1 MVPSLGVVS
10 LILFLYIFQFRAPKL
25 SAGQIVC
32 CVPAHLHAFC
42 QWTFLQGIYFV
53 SVAFCFQFFL
63 FSSVH
68 CVASGFLPHMWK
80 WADLACYCWYTSS
93 EGVFVFGFLLFCIV
107 SWLVGFGFPVVVM
120 CLDPCVQVSYC
131 GHCPL
136 LYFHACAFP
145 SFFSLRSTYSLC
157 HVVVL
162 LPELTFFVFS
172 SRHASCCKLLW
183 VWAFIL
189 VFGDRGIVSS
199 RSCNF
204 VTVGV
209 GGCVCGCAG
218 LFVCVYFCPLPL

>member
-1 MVPSLGVVS
+1 M
-10 LILFLYIFQFRAPKL
+10 F
-25 SAGQIVC
+25 
-32 CVPAHLHAFC
+32 
-42 QWTFLQGIYFV
+42 
-53 SVAFCFQFFL
+53 
-63 FSSVH
+63 
-68 CVASGFLPHMWK
+68 
-80 WADLACYCWYTSS
+80 CWYTSS
-93 EGVFVFGFLLFCIV
+93 EGVFVFGFMLFCIV
-107 SWLVGFGFPVVVM
+107 SWLVGLGFPVVVM

-172 SRHASCCKLLW
+172 SRHASCCTLLW
-183 VWAFIL
+183 VWAFIHD
-189 VFGDRGIVSS
+189 FGDRGIVSS

-209 GGCVCGCAG
+209 GGFFGFFGFFGGFTVIDRLVLLPRTAG
-218 LFVCVYFCPLPL
+218 LPLEVTAYFFRLTA